1 MTENIKEALEYAV
14 ELSGNEEK
22 IMQDQHGREY
32 YDRNKYDLVELKPK
46 RYYPETL
53 SLSTL
58 TSLVDYYK
66 DNLNNINDAKTIVVV
81 HSPSLVS
88 VYTEDND
95 RKKRTEL
102 IRVRAELP
110 KIEFGRFIAQEEFN
124 IMLQSKFVK
133 ANDRDLVLD
142 YASKISIQDGADLE
156 DNGVSQVTTVKS
168 GVASKSKAVAPNPVT
183 LKPYR
188 TFHEVEQPSSNFVFR
203 IDKCAEMALFEADGG
218 MWVSEAK
225 QNVANYLTKELTEY
239 TQAKVLA

>member
-88 VYTEDND
+88 VYTEDN
-95 RKKRTEL
+95 
-102 IRVRAELP
+102 
-110 KIEFGRFIAQEEFN
+110 
-124 IMLQSKFVK
+124 
-133 ANDRDLVLD
+133 
-142 YASKISIQDGADLE
+142 
-156 DNGVSQVTTVKS
+156 GVSQVTTVKS